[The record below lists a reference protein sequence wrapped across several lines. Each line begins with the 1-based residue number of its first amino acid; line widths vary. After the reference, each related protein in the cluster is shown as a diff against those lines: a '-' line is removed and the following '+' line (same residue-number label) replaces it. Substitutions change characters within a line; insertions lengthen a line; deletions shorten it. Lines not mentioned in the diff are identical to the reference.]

1 MPVATRSIEPTDR
14 ERWSALWAGY
24 LAFYETKLAPEV
36 TDLTW
41 ARLLDPSEP
50 VAGLVAVDEASGEV
64 VGLCHHLFHR
74 STWSPGNYCYLE
86 DLFVAPEHRGG
97 GAARALIEATA
108 AAASAAGATK
118 LYWQTH
124 RDNARARR
132 LYDQVA
138 SHDGFLVYD
147 LDLG

>member
-1 MPVATRSIEPTDR
+1 MAVAVRPLAEADRPAWEP
-14 ERWSALWAGY
+14 LWQAY
-24 LAFYETKLAPEV
+24 LGFYESTLPPEV

-41 ARLLDPSEP
+41 SRLLDPSESMT
-50 VAGLVAVDEASGEV
+50 GFVAVDQASGTV
-64 VGLCHHLFHR
+64 IGLCHHLFHR
-74 STWSPGNYCYLE
+74 STWSSGTYCYLE

-108 AAASAAGATK
+108 AAAAEAGATK

-124 RDNARARR
+124 ETNARARR

-138 SHDGFLVYD
+138 HHDGFLVYERD
-147 LDLG
+147 LT

>member
-1 MPVATRSIEPTDR
+1 MAVATRSIEPSDR
-14 ERWSALWAGY
+14 VAWSALWSGY
-24 LAFYETKLAPEV
+24 LAFYETELSSEV

-41 ARLLDPSEP
+41 ARLLDPDEP
-50 VAGLVAVDEASGEV
+50 VAGLVAVDEASHDL
-64 VGLCHHLFHR
+64 VGICHHVFHR
-74 STWSPGNYCYLE
+74 STWSPAVYCYLE
-86 DLFVAPEHRGG
+86 DLFVAPDHRGG
-97 GAARALIEATA
+97 GAARALLEATA

-138 SHDGFLVYD
+138 HHDGFVVYERD
-147 LDLG
+147 LA